1 MVEQPAAQSYVGRAC
16 HREDVREAVLDD
28 ARGSNR
34 LLKVLPEAD
43 YERLNE
49 QLRPR
54 DVAQKQD
61 LGEAGQRIDEVH
73 FRSARSYRS

>member
-1 MVEQPAAQSYVGRAC
+1 
-16 HREDVREAVLDD
+16 
-28 ARGSNR
+28 
-34 LLKVLPEAD
+34 VLPEAD